1 MDNIKDNTPYDDVY
15 RTMLNDCTELIIP
28 VVNEMFLENYTGK
41 EPVVLLPEIHFINQQ
56 DGNTKEKITDS
67 CFEIRSELPRKFHVE
82 CQSTPDGSMAIRFFE
97 YDSQIALD
105 HGELENHKL
114 TLRFP
119 HSGVLYL
126 RYTSKTPDNMEI
138 ILDTPGGIITY
149 TIPIMKVADYSIEEI
164 FQKNLLFLL
173 PFHIFR
179 YEKDFKN
186 YEKDKEKLEE
196 LTQTYR
202 TIRKRLD
209 TLCQSGE
216 INEYVKCMIIDMM
229 KRVIRQITA
238 NYEQIQKGVNSE
250 MGGKVLEYEAKTIL
264 NRGIAEGLN
273 RGITE
278 GLNRGILQSLITQVS
293 KKIKKGYSVPEIAD
307 QLEESENNIQKIY
320 DVIKESGT
328 DSSLDVI
335 VDKVMESKE

>member
-1 MDNIKDNTPYDDVY
+1 MDKINDNTPYDDVY

-41 EPVVLLPEIHFINQQ
+41 EPVVLLPEIHFMNQQ

-67 CFEIRSELPRKFHVE
+67 CFEIRSELPRKFHIE

-105 HGELENHKL
+105 QGELKNHRL

-126 RYTSKTPDNMEI
+126 RHTSKTPDNMEI
-138 ILDTPGGIITY
+138 VLDTPGGMITY
-149 TIPIMKVADYSIEEI
+149 TIPILRVQNYSIEEI
-164 FQKNLLFLL
+164 FQKKLLFLL

-179 YEKDFKN
+179 YEADLKN
-186 YEKDKEKLEE
+186 YETSKEKLEE

-202 TIRKRLD
+202 MIKTRLD
-209 TLCQSGE
+209 ALCQNGE
-216 INEYVKCMIIDMM
+216 ISEYVKYTIMDMT
-229 KRVIRQITA
+229 KRVIRHIAA
-238 NYEQIQKGVNSE
+238 NYEQVRKGVNNE
-250 MGGKVLEYEAKTIL
+250 MGGKVLEHEAKTIL
-264 NRGIAEGLN
+264 K
-273 RGITE
+273 
-278 GLNRGILQSLITQVS
+278 RGILQSLITQVS
-293 KKIKKGYSVPEIAD
+293 KKIQKGYSVPEIAN

-320 DVIKESGT
+320 DVIKDSGPDT
-328 DSSLDVI
+328 SLDEI
-335 VDKVMESKE
+335 IDKVIEIKK

>member
-1 MDNIKDNTPYDDVY
+1 MDKIKDNTPYDDVY

-28 VVNEMFLENYTGK
+28 VVNEMFQENYTGK
-41 EPVVLLPEIHFINQQ
+41 EPVILLPEIHFINQQ

-105 HGELENHKL
+105 YGELENYRL

-126 RYTSKTPDNMEI
+126 RHASKPPDHMEI
-138 ILDTPGGIITY
+138 ILDTPGGTVTY
-149 TIPIMKVADYSIEEI
+149 TIPVLKVPNYSIEEI

-179 YEKDFKN
+179 YEKDFKS
-186 YEKDKEKLEE
+186 YEMDKEKLEE

-216 INEYVKCMIIDMM
+216 ISEYVKCMIIDMM

-264 NRGIAEGLN
+264 NRGI
-273 RGITE
+273 
-278 GLNRGILQSLITQVS
+278 LQTLITMII
-293 KKIKKGYSVPEIAD
+293 KKIQKGYSVPEIAD
-307 QLEESENNIQKIY
+307 QLEESEDKIQKIY
-320 DVIKESGT
+320 DIIKESGT
-328 DSSLDVI
+328 DSSLDTI
-335 VDKVMESKE
+335 IDKAMEIKK

>member
-41 EPVVLLPEIHFINQQ
+41 ESVVLLPEIHFMNQQ

-67 CFEIRSELPRKFHVE
+67 CFEIRSELPRKFHIE

-97 YDSQIALD
+97 YDTQIALD
-105 HGELENHKL
+105 QGELENHRL

-126 RYTSKTPDNMEI
+126 RHTSKTPDNMEI
-138 ILDTPGGIITY
+138 VLDTPGGMITY
-149 TIPIMKVADYSIEEI
+149 MIPIIKVQNYSIEEI
-164 FQKNLLFLL
+164 FQKKLLFLL

-179 YEKDFKN
+179 YEADLKN
-186 YEKDKEKLEE
+186 YETNKEKLEE

-202 TIRKRLD
+202 MIKTRLD
-209 TLCQSGE
+209 ALCQNGE
-216 INEYVKCMIIDMM
+216 ISEYVKCTIIDMT
-229 KRVIRQITA
+229 KRVIRHITA
-238 NYEQIQKGVNSE
+238 NYEQVRKGVSKE
-250 MGGKVLEYEAKTIL
+250 MGGKVLEHEAKTIL
-264 NRGIAEGLN
+264 KRGISEGINRGV
-273 RGITE
+273 
-278 GLNRGILQSLITQVS
+278 LQSLISMVI
-293 KKIKKGYSVPEIAD
+293 KKIQKGYSVPEIAD

-320 DVIKESGT
+320 DVIKDSGP
-328 DSSLDVI
+328 DASLDEI
-335 VDKVMESKE
+335 IDKVMEIKK